1 MWIKGLIRRS
11 LCRSKYDYRNLWI
24 QFAEIATGSPEIHDL
39 LQKIAKLIAQAMSV
53 QQVAVWVRSGSV
65 DKFDLAYAV
74 TGGDIK
80 ESVLTLRLAGTAA
93 QPGHLISRLG
103 KDSQLSRRLP
113 IRDLQPLYELG
124 VERVLP
130 IQRGTEVLGFL
141 GVGGDPNGNWSAQDD
156 QFLLSVSTQ
165 ITHLILRQ
173 ELSRELLIAKE
184 WDSFNRCASFLLH
197 DLKNLA
203 TIQSMTLE
211 NAGNLRHNPDFV
223 NDAFTT
229 FNHTTEKIINL
240 IVSLSI
246 QRGQF
251 PLKRQP
257 VNILELISHTFDEL
271 KIRQRNGLRIHTE
284 FPPPEK
290 IRAITGDPELLEKA
304 FTNLILN
311 AIQSLP
317 SGEGEIDVTVSH
329 NGYETITTSI
339 RDTGC
344 GIPPD
349 RLETMF
355 RPFQTTKE
363 NGLGIGLCHTRSI
376 IEVHG
381 GEIRIKSE
389 LNAGT
394 TVEIDLPAG

>member
-1 MWIKGLIRRS
+1 MWSQGVIRRF
-11 LCRSKYDYRNLWI
+11 LCRGKYDYRSLWI
-24 QFAEIATGSPEIHDL
+24 EFAEVATGSSEIHDL
-39 LQKIAKLIAQAMSV
+39 LPKIAKLIARSMSV
-53 QQVAVWVRSGSV
+53 GQVAFWARSGSI
-65 DKFDLAYAV
+65 DKFDFAYALS
-74 TGGDIK
+74 GQHIK
-80 ESVLTLRLAGTAA
+80 RSVLSLRLTRTAL
-93 QPGHLISRLG
+93 QPGNLILRLG
-103 KDSQLSRRLP
+103 KDSQLSRHFP
-113 IRDLQPLYELG
+113 ISDLQPLYELG

-130 IQRGTEVLGFL
+130 IQRETEVLGFL
-141 GVGGDPNGNWSAQDD
+141 GVGGEPNGKWSAQDD
-156 QFLLSVSTQ
+156 QFLLSVSSQ
-165 ITHLILRQ
+165 ITHLILTQ
-173 ELSRELLIAKE
+173 ELSRELLVGKE

-211 NAGNLRHNPDFV
+211 NARNLRHNADFV
-223 NDAFTT
+223 TDAFTT

-240 IVSLSI
+240 IASLSI

-251 PLKRQP
+251 SLKQQP
-257 VNILELISHTFDEL
+257 VNILEVISHTFDEL
-271 KIRQRNGLRIHTE
+271 KIGQRNDLRIRTE
-284 FPPPEK
+284 FPPLEK
-290 IRAITGDPELLEKA
+290 VRAIRGDPELLGKA

-317 SGEGEIDVTVSH
+317 SGKGEIDVTISQDRR
-329 NGYETITTSI
+329 ETVTTSI

-344 GIPPD
+344 GISPD